1 MANCPEGQKRNTSE
15 EKESLVWKK
24 GTSVT
29 KPLSKFLEAEPM
41 DDVEEVTGLEVA
53 SALGQMSQGE
63 LQEVADNAP
72 LEVVASSAPENPER
86 I

>member
-1 MANCPEGQKRNTSE
+1 M
-15 EKESLVWKK
+15 
-24 GTSVT
+24 T

-72 LEVVASSAPENPER
+72 LELVRLLLQRTQKGYEK
-86 I
+86 